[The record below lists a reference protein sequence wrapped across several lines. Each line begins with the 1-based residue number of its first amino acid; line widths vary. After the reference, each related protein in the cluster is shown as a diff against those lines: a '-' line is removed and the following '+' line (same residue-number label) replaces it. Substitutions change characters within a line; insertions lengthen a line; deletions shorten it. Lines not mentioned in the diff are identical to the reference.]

1 MRPSVPCPQKDQQ
14 SNGFQENQLHPLVSQ
29 AFWDD
34 DDEADPSKNLL
45 VRCVARHLPL
55 HDKYSEEPR
64 FFVRVKVEGLESAA
78 EPPRE
83 GAKIIGK
90 SKDEV
95 ELWLG
100 CFFESRSIMKFLFC
114 GMFWGVSCAKPEA
127 IYGIP

>member
-1 MRPSVPCPQKDQQ
+1 MIGSTRF
-14 SNGFQENQLHPLVSQ
+14 GFQETSQLRFLCRSQ

-64 FFVRVKVEGLESAA
+64 FFVRVKLSSGLEGLEAR
-78 EPPRE
+78 EPRE
-83 GAKIIGK
+83 PREVGAKIIGK

-95 ELWLG
+95 ELCLG
-100 CFFESRSIMKFLFC
+100 CN
-114 GMFWGVSCAKPEA
+114 
-127 IYGIP
+127 